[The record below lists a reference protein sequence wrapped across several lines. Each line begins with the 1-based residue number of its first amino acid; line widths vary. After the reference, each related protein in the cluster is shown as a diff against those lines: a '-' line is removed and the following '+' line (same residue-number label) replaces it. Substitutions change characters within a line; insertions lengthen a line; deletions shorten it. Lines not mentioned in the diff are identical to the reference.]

1 MVELAPFGVEAWLN
15 KWEKKAR
22 YDISQSTIASL
33 SLADLREL
41 DDDPN
46 TLDKLLFDAKLNY
59 GWIEGSPA
67 FKEAVAQLYEHV
79 DPDQVLQTNG
89 ATGANLAALYALV
102 EPGDQVIAEYPS
114 YQQLFDIPRSLGATV
129 DYWRLREEEGW
140 QPRLAE
146 LANLVTEKT
155 KLICLN
161 NANNPTGTVLDRETL
176 SQVVEIAREVGA
188 YVLVDEVYHPLMKNG
203 TACSIVDLYERGI
216 ATDSLSKTYSV
227 PGLRIGWTVT
237 NREVADR
244 LRSVRDYT
252 MICGGVVNDL
262 LVTYVLNHR
271 HQVLARNRALV
282 EQNWALYQD
291 WLAKEPLVSLVAPA
305 GVSTSFPR
313 LLIEEDTVSFCTRL
327 LEQTGVLL
335 VPGEA
340 FETPHHVRLGYCAP
354 QPVLKE
360 GLRRLSTFLHAQ
372 N

>member
-33 SLADLREL
+33 SMADLREL

-59 GWIEGSPA
+59 GLIEGSPA

-89 ATGANLAALYALV
+89 ATGANLAVLYALV

-176 SQVVEIAREVGA
+176 SRVAEIAREVGA

-216 ATDSLSKTYSV
+216 ATDSLSKTY
-227 PGLRIGWTVT
+227 
-237 NREVADR
+237 
-244 LRSVRDYT
+244 
-252 MICGGVVNDL
+252 
-262 LVTYVLNHR
+262 
-271 HQVLARNRALV
+271 
-282 EQNWALYQD
+282 
-291 WLAKEPLVSLVAPA
+291 
-305 GVSTSFPR
+305 
-313 LLIEEDTVSFCTRL
+313 
-327 LEQTGVLL
+327 
-335 VPGEA
+335 
-340 FETPHHVRLGYCAP
+340 
-354 QPVLKE
+354 
-360 GLRRLSTFLHAQ
+360 
-372 N
+372 